1 MHYVFYEATIKQYQE
16 SESLPLSCL
25 GDSEGECGSEGRFL
39 VASLP

>member
-16 SESLPLSCL
+16 SESLPLSCP
-25 GDSEGECGSEGRFL
+25 GDFEGECGSEGRFL